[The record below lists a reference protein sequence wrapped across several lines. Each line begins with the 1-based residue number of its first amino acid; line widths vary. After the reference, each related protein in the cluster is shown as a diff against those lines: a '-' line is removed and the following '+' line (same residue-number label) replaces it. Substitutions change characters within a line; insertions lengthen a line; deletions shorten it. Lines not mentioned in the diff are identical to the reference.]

1 VSKNSKRFGQ
11 HRFTFLKT
19 GRAGFVLVLM
29 IAVFGQALSAF
40 PWQKKKKVDAELS
53 YLEWAVK
60 AADSFISR
68 NPDFRI
74 TYEEDRDR
82 HKWHYEQGLMAN
94 ALYQLYLQTEDQKY
108 YDFIVKNIDQFVDG
122 EGNIKTYKQH
132 SYKLDDIG
140 SGRIL
145 LRLYKDT
152 DNPKYKKA
160 ADQLRQQLEDQPCTA
175 ESGFWHKKIYP
186 YQMWLDGL
194 YMAAP
199 FYAEYALMFD
209 QSENLDDVLKQFQLI
224 EKHNY
229 DAESGLYHHGWDEK
243 KVQIWANP
251 ETGLSSNYWGRSLGW
266 YEMALVDV
274 LELLP
279 EDHPGK
285 GKLSSQLQ
293 KLSAALLNY
302 RDPQSSVWYQVL
314 NQGDRAGNYLEASTS
329 VMFVYAFAKGANQ
342 GFLDRDF
349 YVQAQQSFV
358 GVLKEFITTNDA
370 GLLDIH
376 HVCSVAG
383 LGGKNQRDGSFEYYI
398 GEPQRTNDYKALCP
412 FILAAIEL
420 ERGK

>member
-1 VSKNSKRFGQ
+1 MEKQRLMVLKTASVGLVLLLLIVMVGQVLIALPLRKQNSKTESR
-11 HRFTFLKT
+11 
-19 GRAGFVLVLM
+19 
-29 IAVFGQALSAF
+29 
-40 PWQKKKKVDAELS
+40 
-53 YLEWAVK
+53 YLEWATK

-74 TYEEDRDR
+74 TYEIDRDR

-94 ALYQLYLQTEDQKY
+94 ALYQLYRQTGDQKY
-108 YDFIVKNIDQFVDG
+108 YDFIVKNINQFVGDG
-122 EGNIKTYKQH
+122 GNIKTYKQK

-140 SGRIL
+140 PGRTL

-152 DNPKYKKA
+152 NNPKYKKA
-160 ADQLRQQLEDQPCTA
+160 ADQLRQQLEDQPRTA
-175 ESGFWHKKIYP
+175 EGGFWHKKIYP

-199 FYAEYALMFD
+199 FYTEYAIMFD
-209 QSENLDDVLKQFQLI
+209 QVEDLDDVLKQFQLI
-224 EKHNY
+224 EKHNH

-243 KVQIWANP
+243 RMQIWANP
-251 ETGLSSNYWGRSLGW
+251 ETGLSSKYWGRSLGW

-279 EDHPGK
+279 EDYPGR
-285 GKLSSQLQ
+285 GELSGQLQ

-314 NQGDRAGNYLEASTS
+314 DQGDRAGNYLEASVS

-342 GFLDRDF
+342 GYLDRDF
-349 YVQAQQSFV
+349 YVQAERSFA
-358 GVLKEFITTNDA
+358 GVLKEFITTVDS

-383 LGGKNQRDGSFEYYI
+383 LGGKNQRDGSYEYYI
-398 GEPQRTNDYKALCP
+398 GEPQRTNDCKALGP

-420 ERGK
+420 EKGQRTE